1 MSRLIT
7 FITDSQTKIFHDT
20 EPLPSLEGASVLS
33 NEPFSLTYG
42 YRAER
47 GDCIPFSV
55 SAECEGLSLSVYKVA
70 SVPVTHSMWRSKG
83 DGTGREES
91 DGGYNEVATEGRGID
106 LYPDVM
112 LPRVNPPVIVKI
124 PANPK
129 LPFMELGEKN
139 RLEAHDEATASLI
152 ITANEERRSLAPG
165 SYDIRITATSLVTG
179 EPLAEDRFTLT
190 VIGAELPRIDFKYT
204 NWFHYDCI
212 ADIHGVELFSDAYF
226 GLLRSYFKNAAD
238 YGMNTLL
245 IPAIT
250 PALDTPV
257 GMYRQK
263 AQLVRIT
270 RTREGYGFDF
280 TELARLIRLAL
291 DCGIEYLEHPH
302 LFTQWGAEHAPAIY
316 AEVDGEERRIF
327 GWDTDALSDEYR
339 EFLESYI
346 PALRAFAEELGV
358 ADRMFY
364 HISDEPVRSMLES
377 YSRAVGIVKPLL
389 EGAESGDALSEVEF
403 CERGLVE
410 VPIVS
415 IDNAGNFL
423 GKCRSL
429 WTYYTG
435 GYYGNHTTEHCTNRL
450 ITSKPYRARI
460 LGLHSYAYRSGGFLH
475 WGHNYYYGKMSQG
488 LYNPLLE
495 PCAYVERPGAA
506 YIVYPGVN
514 CALASLREI
523 YMREAMCDLAALYLL
538 ESLSDRDCVMSL
550 AREHFGGEIDCY
562 TIPRSAEEI
571 RSFRELINREIGR
584 LQSEQHSS

>member
-1 MSRLIT
+1 MSKLIT
-7 FITDSQTKIFHDT
+7 FITDSQTKVFHDT
-20 EPLPSLEGASVLS
+20 DIATSLTRASVLS
-33 NEPFSLTYG
+33 NEPYSLTYG
-42 YRAER
+42 YSAER

-55 SAECEGLSLSVYKVA
+55 SAECEGLSLAVYKVA
-70 SVPVTHSMWRSKG
+70 SVPVTHSAWRSKG
-83 DGTGREES
+83 DGTGRDGEP
-91 DGGYNEVATEGRGID
+91 DGGYTEVATEGRGID

-112 LPRVNPPVIVKI
+112 LPRVNPPVIVRI
-124 PANPK
+124 QGDPK
-129 LPFMELGEKN
+129 LPFMEVGEKN

-152 ITANEERRSLAPG
+152 ITANEERRTLAAG
-165 SYDIRITATSLVTG
+165 NYDIRIVATSLVTG
-179 EPLAEDRFTLT
+179 ETLAEDHFTLT
-190 VIGAELPRIDFKYT
+190 VIGKELPKPNFKYT

-226 GLLRSYFKNAAD
+226 KLLESYFKNAAD
-238 YGMNTLL
+238 YGMNTLI

-250 PALDTPV
+250 PALDTPI

-270 RTREGYGFDF
+270 RTKDGYDFDF
-280 TELARLIRLAL
+280 SELSRLMQLAL
-291 DCGIEYLEHPH
+291 DCGIEYFEHPH

-316 AEVDGEERRIF
+316 AEVMGEEHRIF
-327 GWDTDALSDEYR
+327 GWDTDASSAEYR

-346 PALRAFAEELGV
+346 PAFRAFADELGV

-364 HISDEPVRSMLES
+364 HISDEPVLSMLES
-377 YSRAVGIVKPLL
+377 YSRAVDIVKPLL
-389 EGAESGDALSEVEF
+389 EGAESGDALSKIEF
-403 CERGLVE
+403 CEQGLVG

-415 IDNAGNFL
+415 IDNAKDFYE
-423 GKCRSL
+423 KCDSF

-435 GYYGNHTTEHCTNRL
+435 GYYNNHTTEHCTNRL

-460 LGLHSYAYRSGGFLH
+460 LGLHSYAYRTSGFLH

-506 YIVYPGVN
+506 YIVYPGTN

-538 ESLSDRDCVMSL
+538 ESLTDRDYVMAL
-550 AREHFGGEIDCY
+550 ATEYFGEEPTCY
-562 TIPRSAEEI
+562 TMPTSPGQMRD
-571 RSFRELINREIGR
+571 FRELINRKI
-584 LQSEQHSS
+584 SEHV